1 MIHIIKKIEDT
12 LHRPAFFFRRPQYVI
27 SLNVVLST
35 LMMIMY
41 QPFGYRLDHVSQ
53 LFELFGFIL
62 IALVYSLL
70 FFKIIP
76 SYFRKS
82 SQYIRWT
89 IGKNIIYLS
98 TFLLI
103 TGLNI
108 FLYDFH
114 IVSGYS
120 FPDYGGSYFAERML
134 VDVCGVFSIGIFPL
148 YVSYLL
154 EKNYYLKRNL
164 DVLDYSSYG
173 GEKRT
178 GEKYIM
184 LKGDTKDFLEVFPGK
199 IEYIESSGNYVN
211 IYYNEGTLERKTIR
225 TTIKK
230 IEEQLSGYSFFV
242 RCHRAYI
249 VNLNY
254 VVKFG
259 RNNIGYRVS
268 LDGCEDD
275 IPVSR
280 TYLSNVKDLLN
291 KS

>member
-1 MIHIIKKIEDT
+1 MYDSHNKKNRGYVT
-12 LHRPAFFFRRPQYVI
+12 QTCVFFRRPQYVI

-82 SQYIRWT
+82 FQYIRWT

-154 EKNYYLKRNL
+154 EKKLLFK
-164 DVLDYSSYG
+164 
-173 GEKRT
+173 K
-178 GEKYIM
+178 
-184 LKGDTKDFLEVFPGK
+184 
-199 IEYIESSGNYVN
+199 ESGCFRLFIIWWRKEDRRK
-211 IYYNEGTLERKTIR
+211 IYYVKRRYKRFFGSLSRK
-225 TTIKK
+225 
-230 IEEQLSGYSFFV
+230 
-242 RCHRAYI
+242 
-249 VNLNY
+249 N
-254 VVKFG
+254 
-259 RNNIGYRVS
+259 RV
-268 LDGCEDD
+268 
-275 IPVSR
+275 
-280 TYLSNVKDLLN
+280 Y
-291 KS
+291 